1 VVGDAARRSEMG
13 IKGAVAELGGAVDG
27 PWRAEE
33 KTAAAAAWL
42 VLARRPA
49 RRRT

>member
-1 VVGDAARRSEMG
+1 VRRGKAAALALKG
-13 IKGAVAELGGAVDG
+13 IVAELGSSLDG

-42 VLARRPA
+42 VLARRLRSS
-49 RRRT
+49 RR